1 MARII
6 SSAPQLAVTDVQK
19 TIGFYEKIG
28 FSVVN
33 TLENDGRKVYGMVIK
48 DGFQIHFI
56 ETKKEKIHFNTDL
69 NPLASDLILWI
80 PEIEEFYQKV
90 IQLDIE
96 IDEPMTKRI
105 YGNTEFSFKDI
116 DGHKILVC
124 D

>member
-1 MARII
+1 MTRII
-6 SSAPQLAVTDVQK
+6 SSAPQLVVTDVQK

-33 TLENDGRKVYGMVIK
+33 TLEENGRKVYGMIIK
-48 DGFQIHFI
+48 NGFQIHFI
-56 ETKKEKIHFNTDL
+56 EAKKEKIHFNTDL

-80 PEIEEFYQKV
+80 PEIEDFYRE
-90 IQLDIE
+90 IIELGIE